1 MNLDSLDIN
10 KLKEL
15 KSLISEYDSIDSL
28 VSAIDRTID
37 ERVAASKSSLNV
49 RFNMDMFIRLQIF
62 DPSEFKVIRRNNINN
77 MQELIDC
84 DLDSL
89 VGITPSV
96 KEGLLWVRSAYDM
109 SSYEEDNNMH
119 KK

>member
-1 MNLDSLDIN
+1 MKLEILDISR
-10 KLKEL
+10 LEEL
-15 KSLISEYDSIDSL
+15 KNIVSEYDSIDSL
-28 VSAIDRTID
+28 VSSIDRIID
-37 ERVAASKSSLNV
+37 EKVSASKSSLNV
-49 RFNMDMFIRLQIF
+49 RFNMDMFIRLNIF
-62 DPSEFKVIRRNNINN
+62 DPSEFKVVRANNINN

-109 SSYEEDNNMH
+109 SSYEEENNSH

>member
-1 MNLDSLDIN
+1 MKLESLDIN

-15 KSLISEYDSIDSL
+15 KSLVSEYDSIDSL
-28 VSAIDRTID
+28 ISSIDKFID
-37 ERVAASKSSLNV
+37 EKEKASKSCLNV
-49 RFNMDMFIRLQIF
+49 RFNMDMFIRLNIF
-62 DPSEFKVIRRNNINN
+62 DPSEFKVIRANNIYN

-109 SSYEEDNNMH
+109 SSYEDENSSH